1 MGNFSSEF
9 LAQYFQVPFVKGTM
23 KRNVLFMFVVLMA
36 LTSCNKKIHTST
48 TRPLSNKTIIS
59 PVTPPPP
66 AIVAFANPMIVIDE
80 KGNVITSRDK
90 LPHEIAA
97 KVDYPKISRSFT
109 PAQRQNL
116 IYRFKIIPP
125 RVIYV
130 PDHLV
135 SKTARGS
142 YCIYRKKFWYWK
154 KEDGLF
160 HLDETYYQ

>member
-1 MGNFSSEF
+1 
-9 LAQYFQVPFVKGTM
+9 M
-23 KRNVLFMFVVLMA
+23 KRIVLFMFVVLIA
-36 LTSCNKKIHTST
+36 VTSCNKKIHTST
-48 TRPLSNKTIIS
+48 GKTSSNKTIIPS
-59 PVTPPPP
+59 VTPPP
-66 AIVAFANPMIVIDE
+66 AVVAFANPMIVIDE

-90 LPHEIAA
+90 LPHEIAV

-130 PDHLV
+130 PDHLI
-135 SKTARGS
+135 SKTSRGS

-160 HLDETYYQ
+160 YLDETYYQ